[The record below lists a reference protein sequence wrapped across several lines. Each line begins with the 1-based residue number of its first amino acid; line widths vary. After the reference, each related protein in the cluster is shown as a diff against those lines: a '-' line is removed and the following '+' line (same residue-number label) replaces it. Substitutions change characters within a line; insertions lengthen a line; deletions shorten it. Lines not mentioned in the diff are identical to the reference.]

1 MKLLFATNNKHK
13 LSEIKAILKEH
24 TIVSLNDLN
33 DKTVVSENG
42 KSFHENAYLKAKYFY
57 DKYKIPTF
65 ADDSGLIVN
74 ILKDEPGIKSA
85 RYASDNAT
93 DLENNLKLLKK
104 LENVKKRD
112 AYFVTVICYI
122 DQEGK
127 DIYFEGRVNGVILNE
142 FRGQSG
148 FGYDPL
154 FYLPE
159 YQKTYAELGEDKNK
173 LSHRYLALQK
183 FNQYLSEEKH
193 NGK

>member
-65 ADDSGLIVN
+65 ADDSGLIVT

-93 DLENNLKLLKK
+93 DLENNIKLLKK
-104 LENVKKRD
+104 LENVTERD
-112 AYFVTVICYI
+112 AYFITVICYI

-127 DIYFEGRVNGVILNE
+127 DRYFEGRVNGIILND
-142 FRGQSG
+142 FRGQNG

-159 YQKTYAELGEDKNK
+159 HNKTYAELGEEKNK
-173 LSHRYLALQK
+173 LSHRYFALQK
-183 FNQYLSEEKH
+183 FNQYLSEET